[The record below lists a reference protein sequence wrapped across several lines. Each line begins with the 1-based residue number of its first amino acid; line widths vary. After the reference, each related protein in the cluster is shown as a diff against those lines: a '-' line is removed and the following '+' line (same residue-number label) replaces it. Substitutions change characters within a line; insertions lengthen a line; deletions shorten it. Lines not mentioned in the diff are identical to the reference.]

1 MKNLNLKSYK
11 KKRAGVLNMVWLLV
25 SIALIAG
32 AVNAGLMVW
41 NHLRVRS
48 EHSLTFAQDVH
59 LLNMMKSF
67 DEFLSEGRAEID
79 GFLDGKSKQVPN
91 ENWIEA
97 FPQMFRKHRTL
108 SIHQGQDLFLE
119 LLRQLESSIL
129 KLNNYRNQCIDWQN
143 RYDLVH
149 EDVRN
154 SVTLNGV
161 RDILKDLREQVDI
174 IAGQWR
180 LQYAIDLRRFNRSRG
195 KEAERLARKVL
206 SAESGQAYH
215 YLGAIK
221 NELIEIALM
230 TERLVGTKHPD
241 ELTSLKDNKFKPS
254 LARLR
259 RSLFSFKDQIG
270 SAYPKIIQ
278 DLERL
283 EVALFGR
290 GLVIDNHHQTILV
303 GEGGLYSFKEYIF
316 QLELERDDLKKGTTE
331 LFTRIETVNKNINH
345 FARELS
351 KESAVRVEKALS
363 RNLFNMLMISGVCA
377 AIFLFL
383 ALLIS
388 KSIKE
393 QFVALDEAR
402 AAAIANQKQVEH
414 QNEFLNNILESLTHP
429 FYVVDADDY
438 RVKIANTAAKGN
450 SELGTISCHQLI
462 HNSDVPCGNGCPCPV
477 EIIKETKTSTI
488 VEHVHYDKDNNKT
501 YVEVNAFPIF
511 DEKGDVAQVIEY
523 SIDITERKK
532 SKEEL
537 EKAMEQASQLAVKA
551 EASSIA
557 KSEFLANMSHEIRT
571 PMNGIIGNTGLALD
585 TELTPEQ
592 REYIE
597 VIKIS
602 ADHLLG
608 VINDILD
615 FSKIEA
621 GHLDLEAIDF
631 NLRST
636 LESAVDTLAVK
647 AHEKGLELA
656 SHIKAE
662 VPEILI
668 GDPGR
673 LRQILVNLVGNAVKF
688 TETGEIVV
696 SCRVDSRD
704 DRAAVLHFTVSDTG
718 IGILEEKLDTIFN
731 SFSQADGSTTRRYGG
746 TGLGLS
752 ISRQLVEK
760 MDGRIWVESRYGQGS
775 AFHFTIKCDV
785 QAEKKRLSV
794 DTASVDLKNKR
805 LLIVDDNATNRKIL
819 RDILGNWGVAHS
831 EAADAAS
838 ALAEM
843 KKAEQTGKPYDVV
856 LTDGQM
862 PGMDGFELSRRVK
875 ENSLLTDTIVI
886 MLTSMGLRG
895 DIARCKKLGLS
906 GYLVKPVKQSE
917 LLDAIVLVLAGKGQE
932 DRRGIVTQH
941 IIREERYQ
949 RRLKILLAEDNYI
962 NQRVVVRILEKEG
975 HKVTVADNGQKAVD
989 LLESN
994 VFDLVLMD
1002 VQMPEMDGFEAT
1014 EFVRQREAS
1023 TGGHMPIIAMTAHAM
1038 KGDRERCLEAGMD
1051 DYISKPV
1058 DPQKLMS
1065 LLAKHNGKGGRA
1077 TGRYSQERGP
1087 GSLVG
1092 ERQER
1097 L

>member
-1 MKNLNLKSYK
+1 M
-11 KKRAGVLNMVWLLV
+11 
-25 SIALIAG
+25 
-32 AVNAGLMVW
+32 
-41 NHLRVRS
+41 
-48 EHSLTFAQDVH
+48 
-59 LLNMMKSF
+59 
-67 DEFLSEGRAEID
+67 
-79 GFLDGKSKQVPN
+79 
-91 ENWIEA
+91 
-97 FPQMFRKHRTL
+97 
-108 SIHQGQDLFLE
+108 
-119 LLRQLESSIL
+119 
-129 KLNNYRNQCIDWQN
+129 
-143 RYDLVH
+143 
-149 EDVRN
+149 
-154 SVTLNGV
+154 
-161 RDILKDLREQVDI
+161 
-174 IAGQWR
+174 
-180 LQYAIDLRRFNRSRG
+180 
-195 KEAERLARKVL
+195 
-206 SAESGQAYH
+206 
-215 YLGAIK
+215 
-221 NELIEIALM
+221 
-230 TERLVGTKHPD
+230 
-241 ELTSLKDNKFKPS
+241 
-254 LARLR
+254 
-259 RSLFSFKDQIG
+259 
-270 SAYPKIIQ
+270 
-278 DLERL
+278 
-283 EVALFGR
+283 
-290 GLVIDNHHQTILV
+290 
-303 GEGGLYSFKEYIF
+303 
-316 QLELERDDLKKGTTE
+316 
-331 LFTRIETVNKNINH
+331 
-345 FARELS
+345 
-351 KESAVRVEKALS
+351 
-363 RNLFNMLMISGVCA
+363 
-377 AIFLFL
+377 
-383 ALLIS
+383 
-388 KSIKE
+388 
-393 QFVALDEAR
+393 
-402 AAAIANQKQVEH
+402 
-414 QNEFLNNILESLTHP
+414 
-429 FYVVDADDY
+429 
-438 RVKIANTAAKGN
+438 
-450 SELGTISCHQLI
+450 
-462 HNSDVPCGNGCPCPV
+462 
-477 EIIKETKTSTI
+477 
-488 VEHVHYDKDNNKT
+488 
-501 YVEVNAFPIF
+501 
-511 DEKGDVAQVIEY
+511 
-523 SIDITERKK
+523 DITERKK
-532 SKEEL
+532 SKQEL
-537 EKAMEQASQLAVKA
+537 EEAMEQASQLAVKA
-551 EASSIA
+551 EEASIA

-585 TELTPEQ
+585 TELNSEQ
-592 REYIE
+592 REYLE

-602 ADHLLG
+602 ADHLLR

-636 LESAVDTLAVK
+636 LELAVDTLAVK

-704 DRAAVLHFTVSDTG
+704 DSAAVLHLTVSDTG
-718 IGILEEKLDTIFN
+718 IGIPEEKLDAIFN

-752 ISRQLVEK
+752 ISRHLVEK

-819 RDILGNWGVAHS
+819 HDILGNWGVAHS

-917 LLDAIVLVLAGKGQE
+917 LLDAILLVLAGKGIE

-941 IIREERYQ
+941 TIREERYQ

-975 HKVTVADNGQKAVD
+975 HGVTVADNGQKAVD

-1014 EFVRQREAS
+1014 EVVRQREAS

-1077 TGRYSQERGP
+1077 TGRYSLERGP